1 MDEPARARALIAAA
15 GQVAVLTGAGIS
27 TDSGIPDFRGPNGV
41 WTKDPK
47 AERLS
52 DLREYVRSK
61 ELREQSWQ
69 ARATHAAWAAQP
81 NAGHRALA
89 DFERSGRLAGIL
101 TQNIDGLHQK
111 AGSSPDLVIELHGSI
126 FGTMCLDCGDT
137 GDMDVALAR
146 VAGGETDPPCL
157 NCGGILK
164 SATISFGQALDPA
177 VLAHARQ
184 IAMDADL
191 LFAIG
196 SSLSVHPAAGLVGLA
211 ARAGATVIVCNA
223 SETPYD
229 QFAEVLL
236 RDPISDVLPTVLK
249 EYGRE

>member
-1 MDEPARARALIAAA
+1 M
-15 GQVAVLTGAGIS
+15 LTGAGIS

-52 DLREYVRSK
+52 DLREYMRSK

-69 ARATHAAWAAQP
+69 ARATHAAWVAQP

-89 DFERSGRLAGIL
+89 DFERTGRLTGII

-111 AGSSPDLVIELHGSI
+111 AGSSPAKVIELHGTI

-146 VAGGETDPPCL
+146 VASGETDPPCL

-184 IAMDADL
+184 IAMDANL

-236 RDPISDVLPTVLK
+236 RDPISDVLPTVLA
-249 EYGRE
+249 

>member
-15 GQVAVLTGAGIS
+15 GRVAVLTGAGIS

-89 DFERSGRLAGIL
+89 DFERTGRLTGII

-111 AGSSPDLVIELHGSI
+111 AGSSPAKVIELHGTI

-146 VAGGETDPPCL
+146 VASGETDPPCL

-177 VLAHARQ
+177 VLARARQ
-184 IAMDADL
+184 VATEADL
-191 LFAIG
+191 LLAVG

-236 RDPISDVLPTVLK
+236 RDQISEVLPAICD
-249 EYGRE
+249 